1 MSEPRELTGDEVR
14 DIFLDRVWEMVDY
27 WNEES
32 RVTNPRDKLS
42 GLAFSILAMLD
53 GSNIGIPAF
62 RICPDPHPD
71 DKEYRREQGENWF
84 PDNADVELKGEITT
98 LPLHE
103 FFHQRDPR
111 NS

>member
-1 MSEPRELTGDEVR
+1 MPEPRELTGDEVR
-14 DIFLDRVWEMVDY
+14 DIVLDQIWEMVDY

-32 RVTNPRDKLS
+32 RATDPRDKLS

-53 GSNIGIPAF
+53 GSNIQIPAF

-71 DKEYRREQGENWF
+71 D
-84 PDNADVELKGEITT
+84 
-98 LPLHE
+98 
-103 FFHQRDPR
+103 PR